1 MNKQDLD
8 HLDER
13 IDELLT
19 TLPVAAAPNFIENT
33 LARLQKEKNNAFI
46 DEKIDQLLGEQ
57 NVTTSQSFTNAALK
71 SIQNEKARRDKGTR
85 VAYSLRWWSA
95 VAAVIVI
102 SFIVF
107 YPKYFRPTQLNID
120 GQDNG
125 TGIVPLTQTLTAN
138 SEAFD
143 MNELFVLAETL
154 SEASF
159 LLENSNAESM
169 EVFIQ

>member
-8 HLDER
+8 YLDEKT
-13 IDELLT
+13 DELLT
-19 TLPVAAAPNFIENT
+19 TLPVEAAPNFIKNT

-57 NVTTSQSFTNAALK
+57 YITTSQSFTHAALK
-71 SIQNEKARRDKGTR
+71 SIQNEKARCHKVTR
-85 VAYSLRWWSA
+85 MAYAVRWWGA

-107 YPKYFRPTQLNID
+107 YPKYFPPTQLDID
-120 GQDNG
+120 G
-125 TGIVPLTQTLTAN
+125 TGVVPLTQTLTAN
-138 SEAFD
+138 SEALD

-154 SEASF
+154 NEASF
-159 LLENSNAESM
+159 LLENSNTESM

>member
-8 HLDER
+8 YLDEKT
-13 IDELLT
+13 DELLT
-19 TLPVAAAPNFIENT
+19 TLPVEAAPSFIKNT

-57 NVTTSQSFTNAALK
+57 YITTSQSFTHAALK
-71 SIQNEKARRDKGTR
+71 SIQNEKARCHKVTR
-85 VAYSLRWWSA
+85 MAYAVRWWGA

-107 YPKYFRPTQLNID
+107 YPKYFPPTQLDID
-120 GQDNG
+120 G
-125 TGIVPLTQTLTAN
+125 TGVVPLTQTLTAN
-138 SEAFD
+138 SEALD

-154 SEASF
+154 NEASF
-159 LLENSNAESM
+159 LLENSNTESM